1 MTKPLTPPL
10 ISKYYIIFKNRPS
23 FIASF
28 PYQILSVADK
38 IIIWV
43 GMHVK
48 EVILSVSFHV
58 YFTDA
63 NEILLLSIFKN
74 YTEEKIRFCVRH
86 FNKIITV

>member
-1 MTKPLTPPL
+1 M
-10 ISKYYIIFKNRPS
+10 
-23 FIASF
+23 
-28 PYQILSVADK
+28 
-38 IIIWV
+38 
-43 GMHVK
+43 K